1 MIEVAEIKFVKQR
14 DSAKILNKAGNGRV
28 NVKGKPQVFPE
39 CDLEVK
45 YDTIY
50 V

>member
-1 MIEVAEIKFVKQR
+1 MIQVVEIKFVKQR
-14 DSAKILNKAGNGRV
+14 HSAKI

-50 V
+50 HEAI